1 MPPSLARY
9 AAGVLRVYNGKCGQR
24 IDLLNFVFPLCPSP
38 ALALTVPQIGVEV
51 HFQIAR
57 GDPMENRGWTGGV
70 NFGGAPAAWSSSHM
84 SLTFLHMANL
94 GYAPI
99 FREDNPWENLGCC
112 SEFTFLK
119 VEGHC

>member
-1 MPPSLARY
+1 M
-9 AAGVLRVYNGKCGQR
+9 
-24 IDLLNFVFPLCPSP
+24 
-38 ALALTVPQIGVEV
+38 ALAAALNQVWQAGLGFGTG
-51 HFQIAR
+51 A
-57 GDPMENRGWTGGV
+57 WT
-70 NFGGAPAAWSSSHM
+70 SSHM

-119 VEGHC
+119 VEAARLSQPSAIMSLPATRQALFQGE